1 MGGHDTAKQQ
11 VKGDRLIYIGASQY
25 LGWAMIREKY
35 SPEASLLNLSLSLS
49 IKMAS
54 VAQLVDVL
62 LAYRNV
68 LVLLPFIQIIF
79 HLIRNKYQPHIR
91 SIPGPRLAGFT
102 NLWRFW
108 DALTRKPHDT
118 HINLH
123 RQYNSPLVRVGPR
136 AVSFS
141 DPEWIRNVYGL
152 TAGFTKTRFYDMF
165 VLPYRGEYTRSLF
178 TTLDEQYHQTYKRPI
193 ANAYSMS
200 TLVEFEPLVDST
212 TQLFLQRLD
221 EFVESQSVLDLGVW
235 LQMYAFDV
243 M

>member
-1 MGGHDTAKQQ
+1 MVG
-11 VKGDRLIYIGASQY
+11 ISQ
-25 LGWAMIREKY
+25 
-35 SPEASLLNLSLSLS
+35 LL
-49 IKMAS
+49 
-54 VAQLVDVL
+54 DVI
-62 LAYRNV
+62 LAYRSLLAV
-68 LVLLPFIQIIF
+68 LPILWAIVHLL
-79 HLIRNKYQPHIR
+79 RNKYQPSIS
-91 SIPGPRLAGFT
+91 SIPGPPLAGFT

-108 DALTRKPHDT
+108 DALTRTPHDT
-118 HINLH
+118 HIALH

-136 AVSFS
+136 SVSFS

-152 TAGFTKTRFYDMF
+152 TSGLTKTRFYDMF

-212 TQLFLQRLD
+212 TRLLLQRLD
-221 EFVESQSVLDLGVW
+221 EFVSAGSVVDLGVW